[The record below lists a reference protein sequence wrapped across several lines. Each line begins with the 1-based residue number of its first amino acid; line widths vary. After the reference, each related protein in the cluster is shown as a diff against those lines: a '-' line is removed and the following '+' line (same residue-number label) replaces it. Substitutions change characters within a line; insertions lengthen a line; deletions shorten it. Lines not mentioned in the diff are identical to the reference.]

1 MKCRQSIRITKT
13 EGRRSWSGKMSHNKQ
28 KAAATAICDISDW
41 ARLLRGLLMKMEMA
55 AIRIRERVGSQL
67 PRRHLHSQSQRE
79 LSTQIYYLPSPDSGR
94 SFFCFKRVASPRL
107 SLAHSR
113 EQQHALVAVRALRT
127 LWLRS
132 AASSRPIRTHP
143 TYSTL
148 LREMSRPNA

>member
-1 MKCRQSIRITKT
+1 MDALDPSVTLDRPTYRLHIFKNGGISELSNVLFSGNLERSSSEKLGPHISGDCASHSCR
-13 EGRRSWSGKMSHNKQ
+13 
-28 KAAATAICDISDW
+28 A
-41 ARLLRGLLMKMEMA
+41 
-55 AIRIRERVGSQL
+55 
-67 PRRHLHSQSQRE
+67 RHLHSQSQRE

-94 SFFCFKRVASPRL
+94 SFFCFKRIASRRL

-113 EQQHALVAVRALRT
+113 EQQHALVAVRARRT